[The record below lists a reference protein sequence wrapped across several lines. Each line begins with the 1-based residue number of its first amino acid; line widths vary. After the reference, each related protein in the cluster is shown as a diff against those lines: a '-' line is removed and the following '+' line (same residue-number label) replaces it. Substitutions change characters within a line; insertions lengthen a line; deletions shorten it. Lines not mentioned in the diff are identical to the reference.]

1 MTTETKQIEVP
12 NFEATSDGKR
22 IFTPKQWLERFRQY
36 TKRKYKMDITE
47 LIRGA
52 EMTQNGWTGKEAEI
66 QEDFIWGVGPEA
78 LYQMTRAE
86 YKTEPDNIAV
96 KDLRLFNEYFLPK
109 RNTYHNRGE
118 FFWTKQ
124 TETET
129 PEDFWRRLIEIE
141 KECAF
146 EGITAEDLLISK
158 FMTAITDTKLRDK
171 LMKEKKLEL
180 KKTIEMIKQ
189 NTYERKNRK
198 NTIPEA
204 LITSREKEVKEEP
217 IQKMERFGTRPKNRT
232 TNEKPCKF
240 CNAPNWNPTHKCPAL
255 DKLCNNC
262 GKKGHFAR
270 VCRQKENYRRKVQNV
285 TEETAAIGGES
296 DESETSIYRIEE
308 INRITDKNKYLTA
321 KVKVNGIEKEFI
333 VDTGSPISIMPAD
346 EQILKKTELQKIK
359 HRHQD
364 VNKNEV
370 RFRGQIPTDIEY
382 ENNKQKMQILFTE
395 RNDITPLLEMDWMKK
410 FNLTI
415 RNIRT
420 EENSQSEKKRVI
432 EKFPDLFKN
441 NTTIKE
447 TEINIQLK
455 PGHYPVKQKARP
467 IPLHLQ
473 EEVGKDMEKLIKTGH
488 LEKVKHVDEDC
499 FVSPVVITVKND
511 KSVKIALDSR
521 KLNDSCIKIRPHMP
535 NMEELLNQISVEITR
550 DRTKE
555 LNISKIDL
563 DYAYGQMKLS
573 KETRRQC
580 VFAITGGK
588 FSGYYRFKKG
598 FYGLADIP
606 TIFQEKIDRT
616 LEYSTPAWLDDII
629 VVTRGDRTEHEKKL
643 FDVLKKLQ
651 DAGYRTSE
659 RKSEFFLNKTKWLG
673 HEIDET
679 GIKPNTE
686 KVKAILDLKPPE
698 NQKQLKSFLGAIQYL
713 AKFILRLSERT
724 ERLRKLLKKESKWNW
739 GKEQDEDFNNI
750 KKLLTEEPC
759 LAHYAKDRD
768 NIVTTDAS
776 KTGLGI
782 TLWQKQS
789 DREIK
794 PIAFG
799 SRYLNESEQN
809 YSIGELE
816 LLAVVWGLEKFR
828 FYLYGKKVYL
838 YTDHQALEPLIK
850 RNRCNRQYSARLTRW
865 LDRLAHF
872 DIAIQHIAGSN
883 LKFTDFLSRNPVENA
898 TTEDVYDEQY
908 VINIL
913 SEQAELNLKYGS
925 LFVDQSRNAPK
936 RHKMNETKSD
946 DQSKHKRTFENNR
959 DVNKNRDQAKFTS
972 NNSRE
977 KLKPES
983 KIRNVTLH
991 QNSISNS
998 NLLQPFKNEM
1008 DREYFHWGATTEIME
1023 IIRRRRRSPE
1033 TLRLVERRLEISR
1046 PGTMRRKFDMNA
1058 QRQIWVP
1065 SRPNKR
1071 SREEI
1076 AEIDGELLSRAN

>member
-1 MTTETKQIEVP
+1 M
-12 NFEATSDGKR
+12 
-22 IFTPKQWLERFRQY
+22 
-36 TKRKYKMDITE
+36 
-47 LIRGA
+47 
-52 EMTQNGWTGKEAEI
+52 
-66 QEDFIWGVGPEA
+66 
-78 LYQMTRAE
+78 
-86 YKTEPDNIAV
+86 
-96 KDLRLFNEYFLPK
+96 
-109 RNTYHNRGE
+109 
-118 FFWTKQ
+118 
-124 TETET
+124 
-129 PEDFWRRLIEIE
+129 
-141 KECAF
+141 
-146 EGITAEDLLISK
+146 
-158 FMTAITDTKLRDK
+158 
-171 LMKEKKLEL
+171 
-180 KKTIEMIKQ
+180 
-189 NTYERKNRK
+189 
-198 NTIPEA
+198 
-204 LITSREKEVKEEP
+204 
-217 IQKMERFGTRPKNRT
+217 
-232 TNEKPCKF
+232 
-240 CNAPNWNPTHKCPAL
+240 

-262 GKKGHFAR
+262 AKKGHFAR

-285 TEETAAIGGES
+285 TEETTAIGGES

-346 EQILKKTELQKIK
+346 GQILKKTEMQKKK
-359 HRHQD
+359 HRYQD

-382 ENNKQKMQILFTE
+382 ENNKQKMQILITE
-395 RNDITPLLEMDWMKK
+395 RNDITPLLGMDWIKK

-415 RNIRT
+415 KNIRT
-420 EENSQSEKKRVI
+420 DENNQSEKKRVI
-432 EKFPDLFKN
+432 ENFPDLFKN
-441 NTTIKE
+441 NTTIKD

-473 EEVGKDMEKLIKTGH
+473 EEVGKELEKLIKTGH

-499 FVSPVVITVKND
+499 FVSSVVITVKND

-521 KLNDSCIKIRPHMP
+521 KLNDSCIKLRPHMP

-573 KETRRQC
+573 KETSRQC

-606 TIFQEKIDRT
+606 TVFQEKIDRT
-616 LEYSTPAWLDDII
+616 LEYSTPAWLDDIT
-629 VVTRGDRTEHEKKL
+629 VVTRGDRIEHEKKL
-643 FDVLKKLQ
+643 FDVLRKLQ
-651 DAGYRTSE
+651 DAGYRASE

-679 GIKPNTE
+679 EIKPNTE
-686 KVKAILDLKPPE
+686 KVKAILDLKHPE

-713 AKFILRLSERT
+713 AKFIPRLSERT
-724 ERLRKLLKKESKWNW
+724 ERLRRLLKKESKWNW

-768 NIVTTDAS
+768 NIATTDAS

-789 DREIK
+789 DGEIK

-828 FYLYGKKVYL
+828 FYLYGKKVLL

-865 LDRLAHF
+865 
-872 DIAIQHIAGSN
+872 
-883 LKFTDFLSRNPVENA
+883 
-898 TTEDVYDEQY
+898 
-908 VINIL
+908 
-913 SEQAELNLKYGS
+913 
-925 LFVDQSRNAPK
+925 
-936 RHKMNETKSD
+936 
-946 DQSKHKRTFENNR
+946 
-959 DVNKNRDQAKFTS
+959 
-972 NNSRE
+972 
-977 KLKPES
+977 
-983 KIRNVTLH
+983 
-991 QNSISNS
+991 
-998 NLLQPFKNEM
+998 
-1008 DREYFHWGATTEIME
+1008 
-1023 IIRRRRRSPE
+1023 
-1033 TLRLVERRLEISR
+1033 
-1046 PGTMRRKFDMNA
+1046 
-1058 QRQIWVP
+1058 
-1065 SRPNKR
+1065 
-1071 SREEI
+1071 
-1076 AEIDGELLSRAN
+1076 